1 MYVAFRFG
9 GRRGYNY
16 DIQLLNT
23 CFAGH
28 TLCMCCVCQIVCNN
42 LLGVFLCISDYM
54 FWTRE
59 YSCTL
64 TALNAHCY
72 QTQLAISMFARW
84 MTNHYYVISEFR
96 ATP

>member
-42 LLGVFLCISDYM
+42 LLGVFLCISEYM
-54 FWTRE
+54 FGHV
-59 YSCTL
+59 S
-64 TALNAHCY
+64 TAVLSLHSMLIVIKLN
-72 QTQLAISMFARW
+72 
-84 MTNHYYVISEFR
+84 
-96 ATP
+96 